1 MKNFALILI
10 MAMFAFA
17 FTSCGSSSQTCEQ
30 LENQRAG
37 IAPQGV
43 DFQAMPESDMK
54 AKLATFASF
63 KLTTDLS
70 HLSEKEKQILNYFFE
85 ASKIIDNLYWKQT
98 LGNKDGFLSQIQ
110 GEDAKKYALI
120 HYGPWDRL
128 DNNLSF
134 LTNVGPKPDGANF
147 YPQDM
152 TKEEFEQLADSNKT
166 SQYTVIRRDDA
177 GKLKVLWYH
186 EVFKSELEKAA
197 TLLRNAANLAEDEG
211 LKKYL
216 TLRADALLNSN
227 YLASDLAWMDM
238 KDSKIDFVI
247 GPIENYEDALFGYKT
262 SFESFI
268 LVKDLDWSTKLQ
280 KYSAMLPILQ
290 GEIPTD
296 PKYKT
301 EIPGANSDLNVYDV
315 INYAGD
321 CNAGGK
327 TIAINLP
334 NDPAVHVQKGTRK
347 LQLKNAMQA
356 KFDKI
361 MIPIANLVIDPA
373 QIKHVTFDAFFSNV
387 MFHEVAHGMG
397 VKNTVTG
404 KGTAREALKETYSSI
419 EEGKADIMGLWLVT
433 KLREKGEITDGEL
446 MDNYVTFFAGIFRSS
461 RFGAASAHGKA
472 NMMRFNYFTEVGAF
486 TRNADGTYTVNL
498 EKMKEAVDL
507 SVDKIMKLQGE
518 GDYETCKKWI
528 ETDAFVR
535 PDLQADLDKINA
547 GGIPVD
553 IVFEQGPEMVGLK

>member
-1 MKNFALILI
+1 MKNLALISI

-43 DFQAMPESDMK
+43 DFQAMPETDMK

-70 HLSEKEKQILNYFFE
+70 HLSDKEKQILTYFFE
-85 ASKIIDNLYWKQT
+85 AGKIIDNLYWKQT
-98 LGNKDGFLSQIQ
+98 LGNKESFLGQIQ

-120 HYGPWDRL
+120 QYGPWDRL
-128 DNNLSF
+128 DNNKSF

-152 TKEEFEQLADSNKT
+152 TKDEFEKLADTNKT
-166 SQYTVIRRDDA
+166 NQYTVIRRDDA

-186 EVFKSELEKAA
+186 DVFKSELEKAA
-197 TLLRNAANLAEDEG
+197 TLLRSAAILAEDEG

-216 TLRADALLNSN
+216 TLRADALLNSQ

-262 SFESFI
+262 AFESFI
-268 LVKDLDWSTKLQ
+268 LIKDPDWSTKLQ
-280 KYSAMLPILQ
+280 KYSAMLPELQ
-290 GEIPTD
+290 GQIPTD

-361 MIPIANLVIDPA
+361 MVPIANLVIDPA

-446 MDNYVTFFAGIFRSS
+446 MDNYVTFFAGIF
-461 RFGAASAHGKA
+461 
-472 NMMRFNYFTEVGAF
+472 
-486 TRNADGTYTVNL
+486 
-498 EKMKEAVDL
+498 
-507 SVDKIMKLQGE
+507 
-518 GDYETCKKWI
+518 
-528 ETDAFVR
+528 
-535 PDLQADLDKINA
+535 
-547 GGIPVD
+547 
-553 IVFEQGPEMVGLK
+553 